1 MSSRSLNAAAALLF
15 FVIAPDAEARQ
26 LRVCADPNNMP
37 FSNRQGEGFENRIA
51 ELLAHE
57 LKATLVYTWRAQRR
71 GFLRET
77 LNAGRCD
84 LVIGIPAELESV
96 RTTHPYYR
104 SAYVFVTRD
113 KEPQVASFDDPA
125 LRRKLLGVQLVG
137 DDGWNTPPAHAL
149 TRRGIIE
156 NVRGYTLYGD
166 YREPNPT
173 AKIVSAVAHGEI
185 DVALAWG
192 PVGGYFAALEHP
204 ALKVSPVK
212 PLDEPGLP
220 MAWDISMAV
229 RKDDRA
235 LLSEMDALLARLR
248 PELDAILAEYH
259 VPRLPSAASPPDTR
273 P

>member
-1 MSSRSLNAAAALLF
+1 MSSRCLNAAAALLL
-15 FVIAPDAEARQ
+15 FVIAPDVEARE
-26 LRVCADPNNMP
+26 LRVCADPNNLP

-51 ELLAHE
+51 ELLAHK

-113 KEPQVASFDDPA
+113 KEPRVASFDDPA

-204 ALKVSPVK
+204 ALKVSAVK

-229 RKDDRA
+229 RKDDRT
-235 LLSEMDALLARLR
+235 LLSEMDTLLARLR
-248 PELDAILAEYH
+248 PEIDAILAEYH
-259 VPRLPSAASPPDTR
+259 VPRLPNAVSPPDTR

>member
-1 MSSRSLNAAAALLF
+1 MSSRCLDAAAALLLCLS
-15 FVIAPDAEARQ
+15 AWGAEART
-26 LRVCADPNNMP
+26 LRVCADPNNLP
-37 FSNRQGEGFENRIA
+37 FSNRRGEGFENKIA

-57 LKATLVYTWRAQRR
+57 LNATLVYTWRAQRR

-77 LNAGRCD
+77 LNAERCD
-84 LVIGIPAELESV
+84 VVIGIPAELESV
-96 RTTHPYYR
+96 GTTRPYYR

-113 KEPQVASFDDPA
+113 KEPRIASFDDPA
-125 LRRKLLGVQLVG
+125 LRHKTLGVQLIG

-149 TRRGIIE
+149 TRRGIVE
-156 NVRGYTLYGD
+156 NIRGYTLYGD
-166 YREPNPT
+166 YREPDPT
-173 AKIVSAVAHGEI
+173 ARIITAVADGEI

-192 PVGGYFAALEHP
+192 PLGGYFAALEHP
-204 ALKVSPVK
+204 ALQVSPVK

-235 LLSEMDALLARLR
+235 RLSEMDALLVRLR
-248 PELDAILAEYH
+248 PEIDAILAEYH
-259 VPRLPSAASPPDTR
+259 VPRLPSAPGSLDTK